1 MNNNNALKKQR
12 MSRKREIRRDL
23 ILKAA
28 EQAFIENGYEDTF
41 VDQIALDVGY
51 TKATI
56 YNYFDSK
63 DDLYAGVVARIYE
76 QMFLT
81 LTTFLEESETSHNL
95 RTTGDAYLTFVEK
108 FPGQAAIVDSGR
120 CVTINRTI
128 IEKNERG
135 QALSESELEFV
146 ENETKVGMLMTNLI
160 STTLKESG
168 IIGKVDPL
176 RITKILSAFM
186 PVIRELV
193 RRGNVGGQSNEEIRA
208 TLSVLFTIIEQGV
221 KNYNE

>member
-1 MNNNNALKKQR
+1 MT
-12 MSRKREIRRDL
+12 RKRKIRRNL
-23 ILKAA
+23 IIDVA
-28 EQAFIENGYEDTF
+28 EQSFIENGFDDAN
-41 VDQIALDVGY
+41 VDLIALDAGY

-63 DDLYAGVVARIYE
+63 EDLFTGVVARIYE
-76 QMFLT
+76 QMFET
-81 LTTFLEESETSHNL
+81 FMTFLEESETSHDL
-95 RTTGDAYLTFVEK
+95 RTIGDAYLTFVER

-128 IEKNERG
+128 IEKEERG
-135 QALSESELEFV
+135 QALTESEREFV
-146 ENETKVGMLMTNLI
+146 ENETEVGMLVTGLI

-168 IIGKVDPL
+168 ITSKVDPL

-193 RRGNVGGQSNEEIRA
+193 RRGNVGGQSNEEIRE